1 MDEEIVSYL
10 RRKLREA
17 GGPSEWEAIATKT
30 GVAKSLPRKIAY
42 GDRLNPGVEKIQPLL
57 TYFRS
62 REAEPAKV

>member
-1 MDEEIVSYL
+1 MSYL

-17 GGPSEWEAIATKT
+17 GGPTEWEHIAATVGIT
-30 GVAKSLPRKIAY
+30 KSLPRKIAY
-42 GDRLNPGVEKIQPLL
+42 GDRLNPGIEKIQPLL